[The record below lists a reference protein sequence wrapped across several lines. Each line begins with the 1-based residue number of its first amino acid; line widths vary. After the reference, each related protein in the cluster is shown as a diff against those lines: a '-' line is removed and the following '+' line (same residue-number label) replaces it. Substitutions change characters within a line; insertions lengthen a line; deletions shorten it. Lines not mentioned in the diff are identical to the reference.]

1 MAKLRHS
8 SGNGLRRVGA
18 WEMPRWGA
26 LGLSFC
32 QGPRWAL
39 PWGEELS
46 LPGAQGRELL
56 RALVEVKGR
65 WPRSPPPQP
74 LWSWVV
80 WGIPLPV
87 HSLDLPWL
95 MGLLGR
101 AINPLMPVRLSL
113 GTSPHPQIILLP

>member
-56 RALVEVKGR
+56 RALMEVKGR
-65 WPRSPPPQP
+65 WPRFPPPP
-74 LWSWVV
+74 ASVEL
-80 WGIPLPV
+80 G
-87 HSLDLPWL
+87 
-95 MGLLGR
+95 GLGVPPASTFPRPALVNG
-101 AINPLMPVRLSL
+101 AA
-113 GTSPHPQIILLP
+113 GQGY